1 MSVAGKH
8 VVITGGGSGVGAACG
23 AVFAAAGAQ
32 VTLMGRNAETLAAQ
46 GMPYELCDVTDA
58 GAVRAA
64 FARARAARG
73 PVSVVVANAG
83 AAVSQPFAKTSAD
96 DFDAM
101 LRVNL
106 GGVFNTWHA
115 GLEDMKAQG
124 WGRMIAVASTA
135 GLKGYSYVSGYVAA
149 KHGVVGLTRALAIE
163 LAPMGITVNAL
174 CPGFIDTPMLERS
187 VDTIV
192 AKTGMSADKVRAS
205 LVRGNPQGRFI
216 DAHEVAEA
224 ALWLC
229 SGAARSV
236 NGAALP
242 LSGGEV

>member
-32 VTLMGRNAETLAAQ
+32 VTLMGRNAKTLAAQ
-46 GMPYELCDVTDA
+46 GLPYELCDVTDA
-58 GAVRAA
+58 DAVQAA
-64 FARARAARG
+64 YVRARAARG

-83 AAVSQPFAKTSAD
+83 AAASQSFAKTSAD

-106 GGVFNTWHA
+106 GGVFNSWHA
-115 GLEDMKAQG
+115 ALGDMKAQG

-135 GLKGYSYVSGYVAA
+135 GLKGYFYVSGYVAA

-192 AKTGMSADKVRAS
+192 AKTGMSADKARAA

-216 DAHEVAEA
+216 DPSEVAEA